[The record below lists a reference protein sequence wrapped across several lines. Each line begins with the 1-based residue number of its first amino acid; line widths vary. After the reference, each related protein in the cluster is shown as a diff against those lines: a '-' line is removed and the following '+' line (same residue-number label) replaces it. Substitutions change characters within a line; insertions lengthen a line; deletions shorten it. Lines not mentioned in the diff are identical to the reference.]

1 MPEQKTSEEQIMSG
15 RREKAAQL
23 RARGENPFANDSNPV
38 TIASVRLECCH
49 AVVSITDQRYDP
61 EKLKRNKHERCYNCD
76 RDFHDHDYD
85 HCRCGED
92 WIGDK
97 DGECSARTPLKN
109 YTIAGR
115 IIFMRRI
122 GGATFIRLRDRTGEL
137 QVYCEEKNLV
147 ELYSRLEDF
156 DLGDIIEASGTMM
169 ATIKGELSVNA
180 TNIRL
185 LTKSYRPLPTKT
197 ALKDQETRYR
207 QRYVDLISN
216 QDVAAVFR
224 ARSQI
229 LQSIRK
235 YLDQLQFLE
244 VETPTMQQIPG
255 GAMAKPFATHHNAL
269 DMDLFM
275 RVAPEL
281 YLKRLVVGGFER
293 VYEIGRNYRNEGL
306 STRHNPEF
314 TMLEYY
320 QAYAKADD
328 LIDQTMEMLQFI
340 DRELQTVIDPKIYN
354 AWVAARTFTL
364 DDYSRI
370 PMFHAIYTACF
381 LGTFWIK
388 NSKPLLPEKIAELIH
403 LPDAPIKE
411 WATIAKTAGREIEW
425 SNWRK
430 AAQKAESAGERMFLA
445 YEYLAEPFLTKD
457 YTMQKEGQAVK
468 SVPVFITDYPVEVS
482 PLARRFDNNPAFTD
496 RFELFI
502 DGRELCNA
510 FAELNDPD
518 DQAARFQEQVAK
530 KNSGAEETMLY
541 DKDYIRALE
550 CGAPPMAG
558 LGCGLDR
565 LVMLLTNS
573 ASIRD
578 VILFPLM
585 KPE

>member
-1 MPEQKTSEEQIMSG
+1 MSEKTSTSEEAIISG
-15 RREKAAQL
+15 RREKAA
-23 RARGENPFANDSNPV
+23 RVRERGENPFADNCHPV
-38 TIASVRLECCH
+38 PLASVRIFCACAKVEDTEDRYNPADELFQHE
-49 AVVSITDQRYDP
+49 VSFTV
-61 EKLKRNKHERCYNCD
+61 
-76 RDFHDHDYD
+76 
-85 HCRCGED
+85 
-92 WIGDK
+92 
-97 DGECSARTPLKN
+97 
-109 YTIAGR
+109 AGR

-137 QVYCEEKNLV
+137 QIYCEEKNLG
-147 ELYSRLEDF
+147 ELYSRLDDF
-156 DLGDIIEASGTMM
+156 DMGDIIETAGPVM
-169 ATIKGELSVNA
+169 ATVKGELSVGA
-180 TNIRL
+180 RHIRL

-197 ALKDQETRYR
+197 ALKDQEIRYR

-229 LQSIRK
+229 VQSIRA
-235 YLDQLQFLE
+235 YLNQSQFLE
-244 VETPTMQQIPG
+244 VETPTMQQLPG
-255 GAMAKPFATHHNAL
+255 GAFAKPFATHHNAL

-281 YLKRLVVGGFER
+281 YLKRLVVGGFDR
-293 VYEIGRNYRNEGL
+293 VYEIGRNYRNEGI

-320 QAYAKADD
+320 QAYVSTTNVIA
-328 LIDQTMEMLQFI
+328 QTCVMLEFI
-340 DRELQTVIDPKIYN
+340 DRDLQQVIDPKIYDS
-354 AWVAARTFTL
+354 WVSNRTFTL
-364 DDYSRI
+364 DEHKVISIGY
-370 PMFHAIYTACF
+370 AITKAAY
-381 LGTFWIK
+381 LGSSM
-388 NSKPLLPEKIAELIH
+388 NLQNPALPRDIDQVIH

-411 WATIAKTAGREIEW
+411 WAAIAKKAGREIEW

-430 AAQKAESAGERMFLA
+430 AAQKAESAGERMFIA

-457 YTMQKEGQAVK
+457 YRTNDGTK
-468 SVPVFITDYPVEVS
+468 SVPVFITEYPVEVS
-482 PLARRFDNNPAFTD
+482 PLARRFDDNPAFTD

-530 KNSGAEETMLY
+530 KAGGAEETMPY

-550 CGAPPMAG
+550 YGMPPTTGFGMG
-558 LGCGLDR
+558 IDR

-573 ASIRD
+573 PSIRD
-578 VILFPLM
+578 VILFPLLR
-585 KPE
+585 PE